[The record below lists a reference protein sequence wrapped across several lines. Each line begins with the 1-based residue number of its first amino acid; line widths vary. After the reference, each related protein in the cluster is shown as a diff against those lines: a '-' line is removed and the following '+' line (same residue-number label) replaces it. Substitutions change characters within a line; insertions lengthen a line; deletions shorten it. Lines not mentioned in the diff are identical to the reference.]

1 MRSKHGSEGQSPTFL
16 ERARRSQFIE
26 CALESLAERGF
37 AGTSIAEVAR
47 RAEVS
52 KSVVLYHFGSKQE
65 LLEAAVEEVY
75 TKAAPDLIAAMES
88 AQGHREKL
96 DAYVHGCVMF
106 AWTNQLRLAG
116 VGEIFRNLRGADGR
130 LRYSHADSDALISFV
145 EQMIGDGQRAGAFG
159 EVDARTAAVMIRAT
173 IDALP
178 GVFVAEPGLD
188 ALAFSTR
195 LRDLIGRMV
204 TRDAAP

>member
-1 MRSKHGSEGQSPTFL
+1 M
-16 ERARRSQFIE
+16 
-26 CALESLAERGF
+26 GF
-37 AGTSIAEVAR
+37 TGTSVAEVAR

-75 TKAAPDLIAAMES
+75 AKAAPDLLAAMES

-96 DAYVHGCVMF
+96 DAYLHGCVMF
-106 AWTNQLRLAG
+106 AWTNQQRLAG
-116 VGEIFRNLRGADGR
+116 VGEIFRNLRDSDGR
-130 LRYSHADSDALISFV
+130 LRYSHADSDALISVV
-145 EQMIGDGQRAGAFG
+145 EQMLLNGQHAGEFG
-159 EVDARTAAVMIRAT
+159 HVHARTVAVMIRST

-178 GVFVAEPGLD
+178 GVFAAEPGTD

-195 LRDLIGRMV
+195 LCEAVGRMV
-204 TRDAAP
+204 AKEMTS